1 MVHGLFLQLPICVH
15 NCDDHSFLSETGYT
29 YVLKLDDSL
38 ANKMS
43 SFRFVSSSCFSIFAI
58 FDTSYSLL
66 SFGHILKGIGKEKR
80 SLKLMWKFTGY
91 LIM

>member
-1 MVHGLFLQLPICVH
+1 MVFLQLPICAR

-43 SFRFVSSSCFSIFAI
+43 SFRFVFSSCFSIFAT

-66 SFGHILKGIGKEKR
+66 SFGHILKGTVKEKI
-80 SLKLMWKFTGY
+80 SLISLMWKF
-91 LIM
+91 